1 MFPLFMAELTTAVLR
16 HNNFFYLFDWHS
28 SDMHGLY
35 VLNGRSV
42 LIKFE
47 ILLEIESYIQVNYL
61 EFKDKMQSYF
71 EIQFIN
77 IDIDRTQNCQNS
89 YERINENRLNK

>member
-1 MFPLFMAELTTAVLR
+1 
-16 HNNFFYLFDWHS
+16 
-28 SDMHGLY
+28 MHGLY
-35 VLNGRSV
+35 ILNGRSV